1 MSGAAHPIALRRTR
15 GTTLVEALVALVV
28 LAFGI
33 LAVARVQAHLRL
45 HADVARQ
52 RFEAVRLAQEDLELL
67 RAFAVVPAASGPLRS
82 WDGITNAATALD
94 GASGAARNTTF
105 QLDRTVRVLTAGPA
119 KQATVSIA
127 WTDRMGGTQRVLL
140 DSMVAGT
147 DPAFAAVLSLAPAG
161 RPVKGAYGRS
171 ARIPVLARNL
181 DDGRSAFK
189 TAAGS
194 NVAIV
199 VDNATGEVVAR
210 CTAVSTAIDTRTL
223 TASDLAG
230 CDTHAGL
237 LVSGSVRFALGPTP
251 DPAHAQDLPLP
262 LALALTLTG
271 GTYPQ
276 PPACAAEARK
286 TVRYTTVSGSMAVE
300 SVPLAAQPVSLGLAT
315 WTDTGDRHVDWHCVV
330 YPRADG
336 RWSGRAT
343 IVPAGWSIGTGAAD
357 FRVCRYSADLDGSGA
372 VDSNAEHPADWTN
385 VGAALANQ
393 SFLVVAGPQACPT
406 ASPVRIAGTASDVFV
421 DRSTV
426 AHQP

>member
-1 MSGAAHPIALRRTR
+1 MSGRRGASASRRTR
-15 GTTLVEALVALVV
+15 GTTLVEALVALIV

-52 RFEAVRLAQEDLELL
+52 RSEAVRLAQEDLEVA
-67 RAFAVVPAASGPLRS
+67 RAFAVVPAASGSLRS
-82 WDGITNAATALD
+82 WDGIAAAATAFD
-94 GASGAARNTTF
+94 AASSAARNTTYE
-105 QLDRTVRVLTAGPA
+105 LDRTVRVLTAGPA
-119 KQATVSIA
+119 KQATVSVA
-127 WTDRMGGTQRVLL
+127 WTDRTGGTQRVLL

-147 DPAFAAVLSLAPAG
+147 DPAFAAILSLAPAG

-194 NVAIV
+194 NVAVV
-199 VDNATGEVVAR
+199 VDNATGDVVAR
-210 CTAVSTAIDTRTL
+210 CTAVSTAIDTRNL
-223 TASDLAG
+223 TSSDLAG

-237 LVSGSVRFALGPTP
+237 LVSGSVRFALGPAP
-251 DPAHAQDLPLP
+251 DPAQAHDLP
-262 LALALTLTG
+262 LALTLALALTG

-276 PPACAAEARK
+276 PPACAAETRK
-286 TVRYTTVSGSMAVE
+286 TVRYTTAAGSAAVE
-300 SVPLAAQPVSLGLAT
+300 SVPLSAQPASLGLT
-315 WTDTGDRHVDWHCVV
+315 DWTDTGDRYVDWHCVV

-336 RWSGRAT
+336 MWSGRAT
-343 IVPAGWSIGTGAAD
+343 VVPVGWSIGTGAAD

-372 VDSNAEHPADWTN
+372 VDSNAEHPASWAN
-385 VGAALANQ
+385 VAAALANQ
-393 SFLVVAGPQACPT
+393 NFLVVKGPQACPT
-406 ASPVRIAGTASDVFV
+406 APPVRVAGTAGDVFV